1 MRWSG
6 IAWPMC
12 TSGAV
17 TSIPNFTRRGRPCPS
32 LRSNSP
38 AGRTSTA
45 LRVSSATPMGAAT
58 LSLQSRSSVA
68 PTTFR
73 RGAAQGPA
81 PDPEASPLRT
91 VGSPGSAGLCVLQRR
106 SGDRDRERD
115 PTARPEPDPQPDRRL
130 HLCQQRSCAL
140 GPARLPEP
148 YPASLG
154 RDLAAAEAGDRGDR
168 GQALLRAP

>member
-6 IAWPMC
+6 IPRPTWI
-12 TSGAV
+12 SGEV
-17 TSIPNFTRRGRPCPS
+17 TSIPSLTRSGRPLAS
-32 LRSNSP
+32 LRSSSP

-45 LRVSSATPMGAAT
+45 LRVSSATPMGGRT
-58 LSLQSRSSVA
+58 LPLQSRGSVA

-91 VGSPGSAGLCVLQRR
+91 VGSPVSAGLCILQRR
-106 SGDRDRERD
+106 SGDRDREPD
-115 PTARPEPDPQPDRRL
+115 PAARPEPDPQPDRRL
-130 HLCQQRSCAL
+130 HLCQQRSSAL

-148 YPASLG
+148 HPAPLG
-154 RDLAAAEAGDRGDR
+154 GDLAADEAGDRGNR
-168 GQALLRAP
+168 GQAFLR